1 MQRDIKETW
10 KSNIERRQETSQR
23 SKSATLSRAQAT
35 RSSYGCSHQPRQQ
48 KSSPRSSNYPASDIS
63 CSTQKQ
69 SCTRFQCDYRRV
81 CQAGNRN
88 RAGSDEKPEEADG
101 DICLSLNPA
110 SRTLARLAPA
120 RLAQATLGR
129 LSRTGAVAMVT
140 FFSACSLPEPR
151 KTVPLFSTLD
161 GKRERE
167 REKRDGCRER
177 NSALNAYIIQI
188 CTCLCFLPYFLQFT
202 PFSPSVSR
210 AVPLPLSPCLSPSLC
225 LPLSPSLSL
234 S

>member
-10 KSNIERRQETSQR
+10 KSNIEKRQETSQ
-23 SKSATLSRAQAT
+23 SKSAILSRAQAT
-35 RSSYGCSHQPRQQ
+35 RSFYGCSHQPRQQ
-48 KSSPRSSNYPASDIS
+48 KSLPRSSNYPASDIS

-69 SCTRFQCDYRRV
+69 SCTRFQCDYRHV
-81 CQAGNRN
+81 CRAGNCN
-88 RAGSDEKPEEADG
+88 HAGSDEKPEEADG

-120 RLAQATLGR
+120 RFTQAALGR

-167 REKRDGCRER
+167 REMDAERETVHLMHTSSKFVLVYAFFLTSS
-177 NSALNAYIIQI
+177 NSHH
-188 CTCLCFLPYFLQFT
+188 FLHLSAELWRSLSLPVF
-202 PFSPSVSR
+202 
-210 AVPLPLSPCLSPSLC
+210 LPLSV
-225 LPLSPSLSL
+225 SLSL
-234 S
+234 PLCLFLSLS